1 MENANRQPVGHLDSR
16 GRHPLTAAAILPSA
30 AAAPPLGPG
39 AGEAETPRRKA
50 LVMGDDTRG
59 FLATVRSLGRQGIE
73 VHAAPFDF
81 RAPALSSRYLRTVH
95 DVPPWMGDGS
105 AWLGAMDALLRAERF
120 DLVVPCDERN
130 LLPLHRNRA
139 RLEPFAT
146 LAIPNARSIDV
157 LFDKHETRLVAESV
171 GVPIARG
178 RLARADDE
186 AGAVLAEFGH
196 PVVVKPRRSYTIDGL
211 AKRGRV
217 HVTDD
222 TEQLTQLLAEAESD
236 SLLLES
242 CFEGEG
248 LGLSVLA
255 HRGRLLQAFEH
266 HRVHERSGSSFYRVS
281 APPTPDLVEACG
293 AIAGAIEFTGVAM
306 FEFKRNPE
314 GGWIMLEVNARP
326 WGSLPLPVALG
337 VDFPF
342 RWFRLLVDGAE
353 TPPVPYRVGVFGRNL
368 IPDLMSALAEA
379 ESHPSS
385 LRKAGSLAHR
395 LAGTR
400 RMLLDAEK
408 QDVYVRDDPAPARA
422 EFAHIVRNSLNRL
435 QRVTPGRQRV
445 STSRAEAVVA
455 AVAAQE
461 RPHILFAC
469 QGNICR
475 SPYAE
480 AVLRAV
486 AGGRAAVSSAG
497 MMPRP
502 GRPMPDLFQARAA
515 MEGLDMAAHRSTW
528 LDRDSASAASLIVLF
543 DRVNQAAFADRYPG
557 LGVPTILLGDLI
569 GVGEIDDPVDGDE
582 TVAAHSY
589 RVIRRGVERLAAL
602 LGGPADPA
610 PLS

>member
-1 MENANRQPVGHLDSR
+1 MDNANRKPSGNQHARGHR
-16 GRHPLTAAAILPSA
+16 PLTAAARLPSEA
-30 AAAPPLGPG
+30 AEPTL
-39 AGEAETPRRKA
+39 RRKA

-81 RAPALSSRYLRTVH
+81 RAPALSSRFLHAVH

-105 AWLGAMDALLRAERF
+105 AWLGAMEALLVAERF
-120 DLVVPCDERN
+120 DLVIPCDERN

-139 RLEPFAT
+139 RLDPFAT

-157 LFDKHETRLVAESV
+157 LFDKHETRVVAEAV

-178 RLARADDE
+178 RLARVGDE
-186 AGAVLAEFGH
+186 PASVFAELGS

-217 HVTDD
+217 HVTSDAD
-222 TEQLTQLLAEAESD
+222 QLAHLLADAEPD

-248 LGLSVLA
+248 LGLSVLS

-281 APPTPDLVEACG
+281 APPTPDLVEACA
-293 AIAGAIEFTGVAM
+293 AIAAAIEFTGVAM
-306 FEFKRNPE
+306 FEFKRNGA
-314 GGWIMLEVNARP
+314 GGWIMLEINARP

-353 TPPVPYRVGVFGRNL
+353 TPPVPYRVGVYGRNL

-379 ESHPSS
+379 ETHPSG

-422 EFAHIVRNSLNRL
+422 EFAHIVRNSLTRL
-435 QRVTPGRQRV
+435 QRVVPGRQRV
-445 STSRAEAVVA
+445 STGRAEAVVA
-455 AVAAQE
+455 ALAAGPD

-480 AVLRAV
+480 AVLRGAV
-486 AGGRAAVSSAG
+486 GDRAVISSAG

-502 GRPMPDLFQARAA
+502 GRPMPELFQARAA
-515 MEGLDMAAHRSTW
+515 AEGLDMTAHRSSW
-528 LDRDSASAASLIVLF
+528 LDRDSAAAASLIVLF

-557 LGVPTILLGDLI
+557 LAVPTILLGDLI

-582 TVAAHSY
+582 TVVARSY
-589 RVIRRGVERLAAL
+589 GVIRSGVERLAAL
-602 LGGPADPA
+602 LKP
-610 PLS
+610 